1 MPMTKY
7 NADVSELFLCV
18 YFDVSLII
26 FNIFFMQ
33 MSAIFLC
40 LINWN
45 KNTLQILCS
54 VLFNLFAW
62 TNNNK

>member
-18 YFDVSLII
+18 YFVSLII